1 MVLEQFLEWAADLG
15 FELYPAQEEAVLEL
29 LAGRHVILNTP
40 TGSGKSLVAMAL
52 HYLALCERAR
62 SVYTSPI
69 KALVSEKFFD
79 LCRQLGAEN
88 VGMLTGDASVNR
100 DAPVLCC
107 TAEILANMALRE
119 GEYARLDYVVMD
131 EFHYYADPERG
142 IAWQIPLLTLP
153 QARFLLMSATLGDV
167 AEFERALMQLTGIE
181 TAVVRSDERP
191 VPLDFEYRE
200 TPIHETLQALL
211 DQDRA
216 PVYVVSF
223 TQRECAELAQNLTS
237 VNFCTK
243 EQKKAIAEAIGGF
256 SFDTPY
262 GKDMSK
268 FIRHGIGVHHA
279 GLLPKYRLLVEQL
292 SQGGL
297 LRIICGTDTLGVGV
311 NIPIRTVLFTKLCK
325 FDGEDVRILRVRD
338 FKQIGGRAGR
348 KGFDVRGSIVCQAP
362 EHVIEN
368 KRMEAKAAG
377 DPKRKRKLVRRKP
390 PQRGYVHWD
399 EKTFRRLIASMPE
412 PLQSRF
418 RISHGLILNLLER
431 EVAHGRRDGGYR
443 RLVQLIARS
452 HETVG
457 AKSRHRRRAAVL
469 FRALHRAEIIEL
481 VPVPWARGPAVR
493 VSPGLQRD
501 FSLHHTLAL
510 YLVDALFMLDPQA
523 DDYCLDVVSLAES
536 ILEDPRAILIQ
547 QEHKLKGELIAEL
560 KAEGVEYDERMAQLE
575 QVTYPQPSLELIE
588 QSFEVFRE
596 AHPWV
601 GHEDI
606 RPKSIL
612 RDMYERYSSFHGY
625 VREYGLQR
633 SEGVL
638 LRYITEAYKVL
649 VHTVPETYREESV
662 LDVIA
667 YLRAMLDRVDASLV
681 REWERMLDSK
691 RAEEAVE
698 AEDAG
703 PRDIAADPK
712 AFAARVRAELHRLVA
727 ALSERDYEEAAACV
741 RQDPDDPWPA
751 ERFEEALAA
760 FHAEHERIVFDHASR
775 FPKHTIVE
783 VVAERRWKARQILVD
798 PKEDNFWVIEGE
810 IDLTEGLA
818 PDGPLLAIQRIGT

>member
-1 MVLEQFLEWAADLG
+1 V
-15 FELYPAQEEAVLEL
+15 
-29 LAGRHVILNTP
+29 
-40 TGSGKSLVAMAL
+40 
-52 HYLALCERAR
+52 
-62 SVYTSPI
+62 
-69 KALVSEKFFD
+69 
-79 LCRQLGAEN
+79 
-88 VGMLTGDASVNR
+88 
-100 DAPVLCC
+100 CC
-107 TAEILANMALRE
+107 TAEILANIALRE
-119 GEYARLDYVVMD
+119 SEHARVDYVIMD

-167 AEFERALMQLTGIE
+167 SDFERALMQLTGIE
-181 TAVVRSDERP
+181 TATVRSDERP

-216 PVYVVSF
+216 PVYVVNF

-243 EQKKAIAEAIGGF
+243 EQKKAIVEAIGTF

-262 GKDMSK
+262 GKDMSR

-292 SQGGL
+292 SQAGH

-348 KGFDVRGSIVCQAP
+348 KGFDERGSIVCQAP

-399 EKTFRRLIASMPE
+399 EKTFKRLIASQPE
-412 PLQSRF
+412 PLRSRF
-418 RISHGLILNLLER
+418 RVSHGLILNLLER
-431 EVAHGRRDGGYR
+431 ELAHGRRDGGYR
-443 RLVQLIARS
+443 RLVELIARS
-452 HETVG
+452 HERPG
-457 AKSRHRRRAAVL
+457 ARSRHRRRAAEL
-469 FRALHRAEIIEL
+469 FRALRRAEIIEL
-481 VPVPWARGPAVR
+481 VSVPWAKGPAVR
-493 VSPGLQRD
+493 VSQGLQRD

-523 DDYCLDVVSLAES
+523 EDYALDVVSLSES
-536 ILEDPRAILIQ
+536 ILEDPRAILIG
-547 QEHKLKGELIAEL
+547 QEHKLRGELVAEL
-560 KAEGVEYDERMAQLE
+560 KAEGVEYDDRMAQLE
-575 QVTYPQPSLELIE
+575 QVTYPQPSVELIK
-588 QSFEVFRE
+588 QSFEIFRE

-606 RPKSIL
+606 RPKAVV
-612 RDMYERYSSFHGY
+612 RDMYERYASFHGY

-633 SEGVL
+633 SEGIL
-638 LRYITEAYKVL
+638 LRYVTEAYKVL
-649 VHTVPETYREESV
+649 VQTVPETYRGESV

-681 REWERMLDSK
+681 QEWERMLES
-691 RAEEAVE
+691 RREEVE
-698 AEDAG
+698 AEGEDAG

-712 AFAARVRAELHRLVA
+712 AFAARIRAEIHRLVA
-727 ALSERDYEEAAACV
+727 ALSEHDYEEAAACV

-751 ERFEEALAA
+751 ERFEETLAA
-760 FHAEHERIVFDHASR
+760 FHAEYERIVFDHSSR
-775 FPKHTIVE
+775 FPKYTIIE
-783 VVAERRWKARQILVD
+783 AAAKRRWTVRQILLD

-810 IDLTEGLA
+810 VDLREDAA
-818 PDGPLLAIQRIGT
+818 PEGPLVAVGRIGT